1 MAIAQSTE
9 LRSRRLTGRIGAEIS
24 GVDLARLDDSDV
36 AAIRQRASRPPG
48 GLLPGPDDR
57 SG

>member
-1 MAIAQSTE
+1 MAVAQSTE

-24 GVDLARLDDSDV
+24 GVNLARLDDSEV
-36 AAIRQRASRPPG
+36 AAIRQELLAAPG